1 MAQHYET
8 IFILHPNET
17 DEAVAASVARI
28 KGIIEK
34 HSGEFI
40 KEDNWGVREMAYPIQ
55 KVKRGRYI
63 MLAYKARTSVIG
75 ELEQNFNVMENVIKY
90 MNIKLSPAHAA
101 SYEKK
106 PEPPKEA
113 AAPVQEASAP
123 SEA

>member
-1 MAQHYET
+1 LARHYET

-17 DEAVAASVARI
+17 DESVSAAVTRI

-34 HSGEFI
+34 HSGQFI

-63 MLAYKARTSVIG
+63 MLAYKANTSVVG
-75 ELEQNFNVMENVIKY
+75 ELEQNFNVMENIIKY
-90 MNIKLSPAHAA
+90 LNVKLSPAHAA

-113 AAPVQEASAP
+113 AAPAEGAATP